1 MSKAIFI
8 CKDCDEIKEINF
20 EAGTKP
26 LAPVCEKCG
35 KEMKRKFGNV
45 SKGRIVPDDILYVSR
60 MMSHQSS
67 KH

>member
-8 CKDCDEIKEINF
+8 CKDCNETKEVNF

-26 LAPVCEKCG
+26 LSPICEKCG

-45 SKGRIVPDDILYVSR
+45 IKGRVVPDDILYVSR